1 MASFAYVLNCGNLP
15 DMALSIYPAKILG
28 QFKTQ
33 AMYSLKQLKTHT
45 ASINKLNHTSSY
57 VLIFIVC

>member
-1 MASFAYVLNCGNLP
+1 
-15 DMALSIYPAKILG
+15 MALSIYPDKILG
-28 QFKTQ
+28 QFKTK